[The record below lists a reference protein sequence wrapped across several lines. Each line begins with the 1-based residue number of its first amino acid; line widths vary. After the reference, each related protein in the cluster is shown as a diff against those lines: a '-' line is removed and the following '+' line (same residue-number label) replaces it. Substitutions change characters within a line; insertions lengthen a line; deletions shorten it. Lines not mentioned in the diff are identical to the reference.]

1 MMRILITGALGQLG
15 TALENALLSGQTVS
29 GALPAIYANVDV
41 EAVTHPMLDIAD
53 QQAVDAW
60 FAVRQPYDLVINAAA
75 QTNVDSCE
83 KEEAKAY
90 RVNAHGPENLAMAVN
105 RTGGK
110 FIHVSTDYVFA
121 GNEATPRTE
130 NDPVCPV
137 SAYGR
142 TKLAGEKLALDACW
156 NTFVVRTA
164 WLYGAE
170 GKNFVKTM
178 LRLARQNGVIK
189 VVNDQKGSPT
199 NAADVA
205 DAVLRLAVTDQY
217 GIYHAVNT
225 GVCSWYD
232 FACRIVDQ
240 KGIPCKKVPL
250 TSSEYKAMF
259 PASANRPAYS
269 VLSTQKLE
277 IVTGRPMRTW
287 QAAIDDFL
295 ATNEL

>member
-1 MMRILITGALGQLG
+1 MMRILITGASGQLG
-15 TALENALLSGQTVS
+15 TALENALFTGQTVS
-29 GALPAIYANVDV
+29 GALPAVYEDVDV
-41 EAVTHPMLDIAD
+41 EAVTHPLLDIAD
-53 QQAVDAW
+53 RLVVDAW
-60 FAVRQPYDLVINAAA
+60 FSSHPPYDLVINAAA
-75 QTNVDSCE
+75 QTNVDGCE
-83 KEEAKAY
+83 KAEAQAY
-90 RVNAHGPENLAMAVN
+90 RVNAHGPENLALAVN

-121 GNEATPRTE
+121 GIEATPRRE
-130 NDPVCPV
+130 SDPVCPV

-142 TKLAGEKLALDACW
+142 TKLAGEKLALDACPK
-156 NTFVVRTA
+156 TFVVRTA

-189 VVNDQKGSPT
+189 VVNDQWGSPT
-199 NAADVA
+199 NAADLA
-205 DAVLRLAVTDQY
+205 DALLRLAMTDQY
-217 GIYHAVNT
+217 GIYHAVNA

-232 FACRIVDQ
+232 FACRIVEQ
-240 KGIPCKKVPL
+240 KGVLCEKAPL

-259 PASANRPAYS
+259 PASADRPAYS

-277 IVTGRPMRTW
+277 AVTGCPMRPW

>member
-1 MMRILITGALGQLG
+1 MKRILITGASGQLG
-15 TALENALLSGQTVS
+15 TALERGLLTGQTTS
-29 GALPAIYANVDV
+29 GALPSIYADVDV
-41 EAVTHPMLDIAD
+41 EAVMHPMLDIAD
-53 QQAVDAW
+53 RQAVDAW
-60 FAVRQPYDLVINAAA
+60 FATRLPYDLVINAAA
-75 QTNVDSCE
+75 QTNVDGSE
-83 KEEAKAY
+83 KAEAQAY

-110 FIHVSTDYVFA
+110 FIHISTDYVFA

-142 TKLAGEKLALDACW
+142 TKLAGEKLALDVCPRI
-156 NTFVVRTA
+156 FVVRTA
-164 WLYGAE
+164 WLYSAQGN
-170 GKNFVKTM
+170 NFVKTM

-189 VVNDQKGSPT
+189 VVNDQWGSPT
-199 NAADVA
+199 NVA
-205 DAVLRLAVTDQY
+205 DLADAILRLAVTDQY
-217 GIYHAVNT
+217 GIYHAVNA

-232 FACRIVDQ
+232 FACRIVEL
-240 KGIPCKKVPL
+240 KGIPCKKMPL

-277 IVTGRPMRTW
+277 TVTGRPMRTW

>member
-1 MMRILITGALGQLG
+1 MRILITGASGQLG
-15 TALENALLSGQTVS
+15 MELEKALTTGQTVS
-29 GALPAIYANVDV
+29 GTLPAIYAGAEVD
-41 EAVTHPMLDIAD
+41 AVTHQTLDVAD
-53 QQAVDAW
+53 RQAVDAW
-60 FAVRQPYDLVINAAA
+60 FTAHLPYDLVINAAA
-75 QTNVDSCE
+75 QTNVDGCE
-83 KEEAKAY
+83 KAEAQAY
-90 RVNAHGPENLAMAVN
+90 RVNAHGPENLALAVN

-130 NDPVCPV
+130 NDPVCPM

-142 TKLAGEKLALDACW
+142 TKLAGEKLALDACP

-178 LRLARQNGVIK
+178 LRLARQNSIIK
-189 VVNDQKGSPT
+189 VVNDQWGSPT
-199 NAADVA
+199 NAADLA

-217 GIYHAVNT
+217 GIYHAVNA

-240 KGIPCKKVPL
+240 KGISCEKLPL

-259 PASANRPAYS
+259 PASADRPAYS
-269 VLSTQKLE
+269 VLTTQKLE
-277 IVTGRPMRTW
+277 TMIGRQMRTW

-295 ATNEL
+295 ATNDL

>member
-1 MMRILITGALGQLG
+1 MMRILITGASGQLG
-15 TALENALLSGQTVS
+15 TALEKALFTGQTMS
-29 GALPAIYANVDV
+29 GALPAVYADVDV
-41 EAVTHPMLDIAD
+41 EAVVHPMLDIAD
-53 QQAVDAW
+53 RQAVDAW
-60 FAVRQPYDLVINAAA
+60 FTAHLPYDLVINAAA
-75 QTNVDSCE
+75 QTNVDGCE
-83 KEEAKAY
+83 KAEAQAY
-90 RVNAHGPENLAMAVN
+90 RVNAHGPENLALAVN

-110 FIHVSTDYVFA
+110 FIHVSTDYVFD

-130 NDPVCPV
+130 NDPVCPM

-142 TKLAGEKLALDACW
+142 TKLAGEKLALDACP

-178 LRLARQNGVIK
+178 LRLARQNGIIK
-189 VVNDQKGSPT
+189 VVNDQWGSPT
-199 NAADVA
+199 NAADLA

-217 GIYHAVNT
+217 GIYHAVNA

-240 KGIPCKKVPL
+240 KGVSCEKLPL
-250 TSSEYKAMF
+250 TSSEYKAMC
-259 PASANRPAYS
+259 PASADRPAYS
-269 VLSTQKLE
+269 VLTTQKLE
-277 IVTGRPMRTW
+277 TMIGRPMRTW

-295 ATNEL
+295 ATNDL

>member
-1 MMRILITGALGQLG
+1 MRVLIIGAMGQLG
-15 TALENALLSGQTVS
+15 TELVKALQMGHTVS
-29 GALPAIYANVDV
+29 GALPPIFA
-41 EAVTHPMLDIAD
+41 EAEVGAVAHQELDISD
-53 QQAVDAW
+53 RQAVDAW
-60 FAVRQPYDLVINAAA
+60 FVDHSPYDLVINAAA
-75 QTNVDSCE
+75 QTNVDGCE
-83 KEEAKAY
+83 KAEAQAY
-90 RVNAHGPENLAMAVN
+90 RVNAHGPENLALAVK

-121 GNEATPRTE
+121 GTEATPRTE
-130 NDPVCPV
+130 EDPVCPV

-142 TKLAGEKLALDACW
+142 TKLAGEKLALDACP
-156 NTFVVRTA
+156 NTLVVRTA
-164 WLYGAE
+164 WLYGTE

-189 VVNDQKGSPT
+189 VVNDQLGSPT
-199 NAADVA
+199 NAVDLA
-205 DAVLRLAVTDQY
+205 DAILRLAVMEQY
-217 GIYHAVNT
+217 GIYHAVNA

-240 KGIPCKKVPL
+240 KGIPCEKVPL
-250 TSSEYKAMF
+250 TSVEYKEMF

-277 IVTGRPMRTW
+277 AVTGQSMRTW

-295 ATNEL
+295 VTNEL

>member
-1 MMRILITGALGQLG
+1 MRILITGTSGQLG
-15 TALENALLSGQTVS
+15 TELEKALTTGQTVS
-29 GALPAIYANVDV
+29 GTLPAIYAGAEVD
-41 EAVTHPMLDIAD
+41 AVTHQTLDVAD
-53 QQAVDAW
+53 RQAVDAW
-60 FAVRQPYDLVINAAA
+60 FTAHLPYDLVINAAA
-75 QTNVDSCE
+75 QTNVDGCE
-83 KEEAKAY
+83 KAEAQAY
-90 RVNAHGPENLAMAVN
+90 RVNAHGPENLALAVN

-130 NDPVCPV
+130 NDPVCPM

-142 TKLAGEKLALDACW
+142 TKLAGEKLALDACP

-178 LRLARQNGVIK
+178 LRLARQNSIIK
-189 VVNDQKGSPT
+189 VVNDQWGSPT
-199 NAADVA
+199 NAADLA

-217 GIYHAVNT
+217 GIYHAVNA

-240 KGIPCKKVPL
+240 KGISCEKLPL

-259 PASANRPAYS
+259 TASADRPAYS
-269 VLSTQKLE
+269 VLTTQKLE
-277 IVTGRPMRTW
+277 TMIGRQMRTW

-295 ATNEL
+295 ATNDL

>member
-1 MMRILITGALGQLG
+1 MRILITGASGQLG
-15 TALENALLSGQTVS
+15 TELVKALQTGQTGS
-29 GALPAIYANVDV
+29 GALPKIYADAKID
-41 EAVTHPMLDIAD
+41 AVAHQSLNIAD
-53 QQAVDAW
+53 RPAVDTW
-60 FAVRQPYDLVINAAA
+60 FANHPPYDIVINVAA
-75 QTNVDSCE
+75 QTNVDWCE
-83 KEEAKAY
+83 KAEAQAY

-110 FIHVSTDYVFA
+110 FIHVSTDYVFD

-130 NDPVCPV
+130 NDPVCPM

-142 TKLAGEKLALDACW
+142 TKLAGEKLALDSCP

-164 WLYGAE
+164 WLYGVE

-178 LRLARQNGVIK
+178 LRLARQNGIIK
-189 VVNDQKGSPT
+189 VVNDQWGSPT
-199 NAADVA
+199 NAADLA

-217 GIYHAVNT
+217 GIYHAVNA

-232 FACRIVDQ
+232 FACRIVEQ
-240 KGIPCKKVPL
+240 KGIPCTKKPL
-250 TSSEYKAMF
+250 SSSEYQAMF
-259 PASANRPAYS
+259 PASADRPAYS

-277 IVTGRPMRTW
+277 AVTGRPMRTW

-295 ATNEL
+295 ATNDL

>member
-1 MMRILITGALGQLG
+1 MRILITGASGQLG
-15 TALENALLSGQTVS
+15 TALVKALTTGQTVA
-29 GALPAIYANVDV
+29 GALPAVYAGADID
-41 EAVTHPMLDIAD
+41 AVTHSTLDIAD
-53 QQAVDAW
+53 RHAVDAW
-60 FAVRQPYDLVINAAA
+60 FAVHPPYDLVINAAA
-75 QTNVDSCE
+75 QTNVDGCE
-83 KEEAKAY
+83 KAEAQAY
-90 RVNAHGPENLAMAVN
+90 RVNAHGPEKLALAVH

-110 FIHVSTDYVFA
+110 FVHVSTDYVFA
-121 GNEATPRTE
+121 GTEATPRSE
-130 NDPVCPV
+130 NDLVCPV

-142 TKLAGEKLALDACW
+142 TKLAGEKLALAACPK
-156 NTFVVRTA
+156 TFVVRTA

-178 LRLARQNGVIK
+178 LRLARQNGVIR
-189 VVNDQKGSPT
+189 VVNDQWGSPT
-199 NAADVA
+199 NAADLA

-217 GIYHAVNT
+217 GVYHAVNA

-240 KGIPCKKVPL
+240 KGIPCAKVPL

-259 PASANRPAYS
+259 PASADRPAYS
-269 VLSTQKLE
+269 VLSTRKLE
-277 IVTGRPMRTW
+277 AVTGRPTRMW